1 MPTWWLRKAPS
12 AAEAPVPVSG
22 LRILFVTQ
30 YGVLAAS
37 SRTRVFDYLPS
48 IRAAGHECEVI
59 TVLPDAQIGGS
70 QILVTR
76 QVLRKLLYYA
86 WAFGRTLLCGLRV
99 LAVARRSDLVFVQK
113 VIFPSVI
120 RRLLARV
127 KTPFIYDFDD
137 AIFTTEVRQANWL
150 AARKQERNA
159 RGMPA
164 MLRMADLAL
173 VENQYTERFAREHC
187 RRVEIITG
195 PIDTQRYAPGPERTR
210 ADSVVLGWIGSA
222 STLPYLEALCPALE
236 EIGQR
241 FDHVCLHVVGA
252 REFAL
257 TNMPVE
263 TKAWS
268 LDSEV
273 GDLRLFDIGLMPIPD
288 DVWTRG
294 KGGYK
299 LLQYMAVGLPVI
311 TSPVGINC
319 QIVEDGKDGFWARAH
334 GEWVERMADLVA
346 DAPLRRQMGQAGRA
360 KMEDIYSLEKA
371 REKLLALMGETASG
385 TP

>member
-1 MPTWWLRKAPS
+1 M
-12 AAEAPVPVSG
+12 
-22 LRILFVTQ
+22 RILFVTQ

-48 IRAAGHECEVI
+48 IRTAGHECKVI

-76 QVLRKLLYYA
+76 QMLRKLFYYA

-99 LAVARRSDLVFVQK
+99 VALARSSDLVFVQK
-113 VIFPSVI
+113 VIFPSVV
-120 RRLLARV
+120 RLLLARV
-127 KTPFIYDFDD
+127 KTPLIYDFDD
-137 AIFTTEVRQANWL
+137 AIFTTEVRQKNWL

-159 RGMPA
+159 RGVPA

-173 VENQYTERFAREHC
+173 VENQYTEHFARAHC

-195 PIDTQRYAPGPERTR
+195 PIDTQRYAPAPGGLR

-222 STLPYLEALCPALE
+222 STLPYLEEIRPALE
-236 EIGQR
+236 EIGRR
-241 FDHVCLHVVGA
+241 FDHVRLHVVGA
-252 REFAL
+252 SEFAL
-257 TNMPVE
+257 QYMPVE

-299 LLQYMAVGLPVI
+299 LLQYMAIGLPVI

-319 QIVEDGKDGFWARAH
+319 QIVDDGNDGFWAREQ
-334 GEWVERMADLVA
+334 GEWVERIGELVV
-346 DAPLRRQMGQAGRA
+346 DEHLRRQMGLAGRA
-360 KMEDIYSLEKA
+360 KVESIYSLDKA
-371 REKLLALMGETASG
+371 REKLLALMQETARG
-385 TP
+385 AP